1 MTGQEKLQEYNEAL
15 QEANKAQAR
24 VNVVE
29 NELRQMVHSFFADCR
44 GGWYFNSMKYG
55 ENTTELCV
63 EEVIMGEGED
73 YCFPVPTSIIL
84 KYLDGNTE

>member
-29 NELRQMVHSFFADCR
+29 NELRQMVHSFLRIAEAV
-44 GGWYFNSMKYG
+44 G
-55 ENTTELCV
+55 
-63 EEVIMGEGED
+63 
-73 YCFPVPTSIIL
+73 IL
-84 KYLDGNTE
+84 IA

>member
-29 NELRQMVHSFFADCR
+29 NELRQMVHSFFCGLPR
-44 GGWYFNSMKYG
+44 RLVF
-55 ENTTELCV
+55 
-63 EEVIMGEGED
+63 
-73 YCFPVPTSIIL
+73 
-84 KYLDGNTE
+84 